1 MSSINPVVVLP
12 GVLAEGD
19 VAALATAYVGSLT
32 LGAGQFCTNPGLLIA
47 LESPAL
53 DKFVQGTVSAL
64 QAKGAATML
73 TPGIHQAYTTGVA
86 KLGKVE
92 GVTLLAQGQT
102 TDNPCSAV
110 AALYTTDAATFL
122 AKPELEDEIFGPCS
136 LLIRCHSEAQLIDV
150 AEHVE
155 GQLTAAVHATGAD
168 IGIAKKLLPTLERKA
183 GRILFNGFG
192 TGVEVAHAMVH
203 GGPFPSTSD
212 SRSTS
217 VGASAIDRFL
227 RPVCY
232 QDVPAE
238 LLPAALAGDN
248 PLAIPRV
255 VDGELVLK

>member
-1 MSSINPVVVLP
+1 MSSINPVFLLEGALTSNEKLP
-12 GVLAEGD
+12 QQFAD
-19 VAALATAYVGSLT
+19 SAT

-47 LESPAL
+47 IESPAL
-53 DKFVQGTVSAL
+53 DKFIAGAKEAL
-64 QAKGAATML
+64 AAKGAATML
-73 TPGIHQAYTTGVA
+73 TPGIHSAYNTGVA
-86 KLGKVE
+86 KLSKVE
-92 GVTLLAQGQT
+92 GVKLVAQGKT
-102 TDNPCSAV
+102 SEVPCGAV
-110 AALYTTDAATFL
+110 AGLYETTGENFL
-122 AKPELEDEIFGPCS
+122 ARPELEYEIFGPTS
-136 LLIRCHSEAQLIDV
+136 LMIRCRNEAELVSV

-168 IGIAKKLLPTLERKA
+168 IAVAKKLLPTLERKA

-192 TGVEVAHAMVH
+192 TGVEVSHAMVH

-238 LLPAALAGDN
+238 LLPAALDSANSLG
-248 PLAIPRV
+248 IPRV
-255 VDGELVLK
+255 VNGELVVK